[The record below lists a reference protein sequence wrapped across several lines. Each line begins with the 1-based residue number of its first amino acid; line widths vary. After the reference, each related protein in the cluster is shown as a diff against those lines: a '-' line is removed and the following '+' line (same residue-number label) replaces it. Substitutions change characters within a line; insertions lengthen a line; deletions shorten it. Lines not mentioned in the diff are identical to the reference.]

1 MDEFLDMAEELDGMD
16 KSLNS
21 WEATFLEDML
31 TKLRNGETLTP
42 GKNGQEAKLR
52 EIYDRYLG
60 ECWGSADGD
69 DEPVFM

>member
-52 EIYDRYLG
+52 QIYDRYLG
-60 ECWGSADGD
+60 ENWGSTD
-69 DEPVFM
+69 DDDDPVFM